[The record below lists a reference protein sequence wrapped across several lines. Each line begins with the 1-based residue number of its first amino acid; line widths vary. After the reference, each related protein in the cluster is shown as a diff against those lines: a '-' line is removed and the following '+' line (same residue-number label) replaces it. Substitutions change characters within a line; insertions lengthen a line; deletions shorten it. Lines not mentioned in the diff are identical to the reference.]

1 METCRHPSPASP
13 PIARNRHPIVTLLQ
27 CYIVTCYVKEIPT
40 SHFCCLGLCQIIK
53 TIIKTSKQTIIKTII
68 QNIKTTIIKTIIIKT
83 IKTNDHHQ
91 KHQKQNIKKENK
103 TMSLILSEHFRLAE
117 FTTSLVAVTRRIDNT
132 PPLPAICNLQQL
144 CLHVLEPLRAHLGHA
159 VRINSGYRSAKLNA
173 AVGGVK
179 TSDHTRGCAADIF
192 VPDVKT
198 GREWFAWMMD
208 NLPFDQLIWET
219 ASAGKAQWIHVGYR
233 GAGRNRQQVI
243 GHLVKR

>member
-1 METCRHPSPASP
+1 
-13 PIARNRHPIVTLLQ
+13 
-27 CYIVTCYVKEIPT
+27 
-40 SHFCCLGLCQIIK
+40 
-53 TIIKTSKQTIIKTII
+53 
-68 QNIKTTIIKTIIIKT
+68 
-83 IKTNDHHQ
+83 
-91 KHQKQNIKKENK
+91 
-103 TMSLILSEHFRLAE
+103 MSLILSEHFRLAE
-117 FTTSLVAVTRRIDNT
+117 FTTSLTAVTRRIDNT

-198 GREWFAWMMD
+198 GRQWFVWMMD
-208 NLPFDQLIWET
+208 NLPFVQLIWET

-243 GHLVKR
+243 GHLVKH

>member
-1 METCRHPSPASP
+1 MLH
-13 PIARNRHPIVTLLQ
+13 
-27 CYIVTCYVKEIPT
+27 VTCYVKEIPT

-53 TIIKTSKQTIIKTII
+53 TIIKTSK
-68 QNIKTTIIKTIIIKT
+68 KTIIIKT
-83 IKTNDHHQ
+83 SKQTIIIKTIIKNDHQNDHQ
-91 KHQKQNIKKENK
+91 NKTSKENK

-198 GREWFAWMMD
+198 GRQWFAWMMD

-219 ASAGKAQWIHVGYR
+219 ASKGQAQWIHVGYR

-243 GHLVKR
+243 GHLVKH

>member
-1 METCRHPSPASP
+1 M
-13 PIARNRHPIVTLLQ
+13 
-27 CYIVTCYVKEIPT
+27 
-40 SHFCCLGLCQIIK
+40 IK
-53 TIIKTSKQTIIKTII
+53 
-68 QNIKTTIIKTIIIKT
+68 N
-83 IKTNDHHQ
+83 
-91 KHQKQNIKKENK
+91 
-103 TMSLILSEHFRLAE
+103 MSIILSEHFNLTE

-132 PPLPAICNLQQL
+132 PPLSAVSNLQQL

-179 TSDHTRGCAADIF
+179 TSDHTRGCAVDIF

-198 GREWFAWMMD
+198 GRQWFAWMMD

-219 ASAGKAQWIHVGYR
+219 ASKGQAQWIHVGYR

>member
-1 METCRHPSPASP
+1 MLH
-13 PIARNRHPIVTLLQ
+13 VTL
-27 CYIVTCYVKEIPT
+27 KRF
-40 SHFCCLGLCQIIK
+40 HFALLLPRALPNHQNDHQNIKQTIIKTIIQNIKQTIIK

-68 QNIKTTIIKTIIIKT
+68 KNKTS
-83 IKTNDHHQ
+83 
-91 KHQKQNIKKENK
+91 KENK

-198 GREWFAWMMD
+198 GRQWFAWMMD

-219 ASAGKAQWIHVGYR
+219 ASAGKACWIHVGYR

>member
-1 METCRHPSPASP
+1 M
-13 PIARNRHPIVTLLQ
+13 
-27 CYIVTCYVKEIPT
+27 
-40 SHFCCLGLCQIIK
+40 IK
-53 TIIKTSKQTIIKTII
+53 
-68 QNIKTTIIKTIIIKT
+68 N
-83 IKTNDHHQ
+83 
-91 KHQKQNIKKENK
+91 
-103 TMSLILSEHFRLAE
+103 MSIILSEHFRLTE

-132 PPLPAICNLQQL
+132 PPLSAVGNLQQL
-144 CLHVLEPLRAHLGHA
+144 CLHVLEPLRAPLGHA
-159 VRINSGYRSAKLNA
+159 VRINSGYRSPRLNA

-192 VPDVKT
+192 VPNAKT

-219 ASAGKAQWIHVGYR
+219 SPAGKTSWIHVGYR

>member
-1 METCRHPSPASP
+1 MLH
-13 PIARNRHPIVTLLQ
+13 
-27 CYIVTCYVKEIPT
+27 VTCYVKEILT

-53 TIIKTSKQTIIKTII
+53 TIIK
-68 QNIKTTIIKTIIIKT
+68 NIKTTIIKTTIIKT
-83 IKTNDHHQ
+83 SKQTIIRTIIKTS
-91 KHQKQNIKKENK
+91 KKENK

-132 PPLPAICNLQQL
+132 PPLSAGSNLQQL

-198 GREWFAWMMD
+198 GRQWFAWMMD

-219 ASAGKAQWIHVGYR
+219 ASKGHAQWIHVGYR

-243 GHLVKR
+243 GHLVKH

>member
-1 METCRHPSPASP
+1 M
-13 PIARNRHPIVTLLQ
+13 
-27 CYIVTCYVKEIPT
+27 
-40 SHFCCLGLCQIIK
+40 IK
-53 TIIKTSKQTIIKTII
+53 
-68 QNIKTTIIKTIIIKT
+68 N
-83 IKTNDHHQ
+83 
-91 KHQKQNIKKENK
+91 
-103 TMSLILSEHFRLAE
+103 MSIILSEHFRLTE

-132 PPLPAICNLQQL
+132 PPLSAVGNLQQL

-192 VPDVKT
+192 VPDAKT

-219 ASAGKAQWIHVGYR
+219 ASAGKACWIHVGYR

>member
-1 METCRHPSPASP
+1 M
-13 PIARNRHPIVTLLQ
+13 
-27 CYIVTCYVKEIPT
+27 
-40 SHFCCLGLCQIIK
+40 IK
-53 TIIKTSKQTIIKTII
+53 
-68 QNIKTTIIKTIIIKT
+68 N
-83 IKTNDHHQ
+83 
-91 KHQKQNIKKENK
+91 
-103 TMSLILSEHFRLAE
+103 MSIILSEHFRLTE

-132 PPLPAICNLQQL
+132 PPLSAVGNLQQL

-192 VPDVKT
+192 IPDAKT

-208 NLPFDQLIWET
+208 NLEFDQLIWET
-219 ASAGKAQWIHVGYR
+219 ASAGKACWIHVGYR
-233 GAGRNRQQVI
+233 GTGRNRQQVV

>member
-1 METCRHPSPASP
+1 
-13 PIARNRHPIVTLLQ
+13 
-27 CYIVTCYVKEIPT
+27 
-40 SHFCCLGLCQIIK
+40 
-53 TIIKTSKQTIIKTII
+53 
-68 QNIKTTIIKTIIIKT
+68 
-83 IKTNDHHQ
+83 
-91 KHQKQNIKKENK
+91 
-103 TMSLILSEHFRLAE
+103 MSLILSEHFTLTE
-117 FTTSLVAVTRRIDNT
+117 FTASLVAITRRIDNT

-159 VRINSGYRSAKLNA
+159 VRINSGYRSPRLNA

-219 ASAGKAQWIHVGYR
+219 ASAGQAQWIHVGYR
-233 GAGRNRQQVI
+233 AGRNRQQVI

>member
-1 METCRHPSPASP
+1 MLH
-13 PIARNRHPIVTLLQ
+13 
-27 CYIVTCYVKEIPT
+27 VTCYVKVIPT
-40 SHFCCLGLCQIIK
+40 SHFCCLGLCQIIR
-53 TIIKTSKQTIIKTII
+53 TII

-159 VRINSGYRSAKLNA
+159 VRINSGYRSPRLNA

-198 GREWFAWMMD
+198 GRQWFAWMMD

-219 ASAGKAQWIHVGYR
+219 ASAGKACWIHVGYR

>member
-1 METCRHPSPASP
+1 MTSSTTSSTDRRPSHGPAAT
-13 PIARNRHPIVTLLQ
+13 ARAGHGRA
-27 CYIVTCYVKEIPT
+27 
-40 SHFCCLGLCQIIK
+40 
-53 TIIKTSKQTIIKTII
+53 
-68 QNIKTTIIKTIIIKT
+68 
-83 IKTNDHHQ
+83 
-91 KHQKQNIKKENK
+91 
-103 TMSLILSEHFRLAE
+103 RLARKAQALEGRGRASTPTRSWTFNLTE

-132 PPLPAICNLQQL
+132 PPLSAVSNLQQL

-159 VRINSGYRSAKLNA
+159 VRINSGYRSPRLNA

-192 VPDVKT
+192 IPDAKT

-208 NLPFDQLIWET
+208 NLEFDQLIWET
-219 ASAGKAQWIHVGYR
+219 ASRGKTCWIHVGYW